1 MRNRMDLLV
10 MAGGATVFAAA
21 TAAMLQRWEPFATW
35 YYSFAW
41 WTYIVFADAWNH
53 RRTERSVLLR
63 NPEAPQMLALSIT
76 IWATFEAYNFR
87 LGNWYY
93 IEIPSDQVLRWIG
106 YSVAYA
112 TVLPGILVTAEILST
127 VGAGRAGSGLALPRR
142 LATYLFWGGLVGSVL
157 PWIWPRYFFPLVWLG
172 PTAFFM
178 AVNFRSGGIEGRG
191 LLTDISQRGLG
202 KLYRLAASGMICGL
216 LWECWNYWA
225 RSKWIYDIPFFGG
238 SPLFEM
244 PLAGF
249 LGFPP
254 FAVACHEMHE
264 TARTLLNR
272 MRPYPVARFVVWLV
286 LAVAVGWVYR
296 GIDAFTV
303 RSFQP

>member
-1 MRNRMDLLV
+1 MRKRLDLLL
-10 MAGGATVFAAA
+10 MAAGATVFAAA
-21 TAAMLQRWEPFATW
+21 TAAMLQGREPFATW

-41 WTYIVFADAWNH
+41 WSYIVFADAWNH

-63 NPEAPQMLALSIT
+63 NREAPRILALSIA

-87 LGNWYY
+87 LGNWHYV
-93 IEIPSDQVLRWIG
+93 EIPSDHVLRWIG

-112 TVLPGILVTAEILST
+112 TVLPGILATADLLRT
-127 VGAGRAGSGLALPRR
+127 LGLGRAGSGLALPRG
-142 LATYLFWGGLVGSVL
+142 LPTLLFWGGAVGSAL
-157 PWIWPRYFFPLVWLG
+157 PWIWPKYLFPLVWLG

-178 AVNFRSGGIEGRG
+178 AVNFRSGGGGI
-191 LLTDISQRGLG
+191 LADISQRGLG
-202 KLYRLAASGMICGL
+202 KLYRLLAAGMICGL

-225 RSKWIYDIPFFGG
+225 RSKWIYEIPFFNG

-244 PLAGF
+244 PIAGF

-254 FAVACHEMHE
+254 FAVACHEMYV
-264 TARTLLNR
+264 TARDLLDR
-272 MRPYPVARFVVWLV
+272 VRPYPVVQVVVWLV
-286 LAVAVGWVYR
+286 LATAVGFVYR

>member
-1 MRNRMDLLV
+1 MRNRLDPLL
-10 MAGGATVFAAA
+10 MAAAGAVFILA
-21 TAAMLQRWEPFATW
+21 TAAMLDGHEPFATW

-41 WTYIVFADAWNH
+41 WSYIVFADAWNH
-53 RRTERSVLLR
+53 RRTKRSALLR
-63 NPEAPQMLALSIT
+63 NPEAPQMLALSIA

-87 LGNWYY
+87 LGNWHYV
-93 IEIPSDQVLRWIG
+93 ELPSNLFLRWLG

-127 VGAGRAGSGLALPRR
+127 VWPTRSLSGLVIPHR
-142 LATYLFWGGLVGSVL
+142 LTASLFWGGLASSIL
-157 PWIWPRYFFPLVWLG
+157 PWIWPEYFFPLVWLG
-172 PTAFFM
+172 PTALFL
-178 AVNFRSGGIEGRG
+178 AINFRLGRKGI
-191 LLTDISQRGLG
+191 LTGIAERGLG
-202 KLYRLAASGMICGL
+202 KLYRLAAAGMICGL

-225 RSKWIYDIPFFGG
+225 RSKWIYEIPFFGE

-244 PLAGF
+244 PIAGF

-254 FAVACHEMHE
+254 FAIAYHEMYRAAQE
-264 TARTLLNR
+264 LLHR
-272 MRPYPVARFVVWLV
+272 MRSHPVARFTFWLL
-286 LAVAVGWVYR
+286 LAISVGFVYR

>member
-1 MRNRMDLLV
+1 MRSRLDLL
-10 MAGGATVFAAA
+10 MMAAAGGVFAAA
-21 TAAMLQRWEPFATW
+21 TALMLHGREPFATW

-41 WTYIVFADAWNH
+41 WSYIVFADAWIH
-53 RRTERSVLLR
+53 RGAERSVLLR
-63 NPEAPQMLALSIT
+63 NPEAPQMLALSIA
-76 IWATFEAYNFR
+76 IWAAFETYNFR

-93 IEIPSDQVLRWIG
+93 IEIPSDQVLRWLG

-112 TVLPGILVTAEILST
+112 TVLPGILVTAELLST
-127 VGAGRAGSGLALPRR
+127 VGVGRAASGLPVPRG
-142 LATYLFWGGLVGSVL
+142 LATSLFWGGLVGSVL
-157 PWIWPRYFFPLVWLG
+157 PWIWPTYFFPLVWLG

-178 AVNFRSGGIEGRG
+178 AVNFRSGGIEGG
-191 LLTDISQRGLG
+191 GILTDISQRGLG
-202 KLYRLAASGMICGL
+202 KLYRLLAAGMICGL

-225 RSKWIYDIPFFGG
+225 RSKWIYDIPFFGR

-244 PLAGF
+244 PIAGF

-254 FAVACHEMHE
+254 FAVACHEMYE
-264 TARTLLNR
+264 AARELLDR
-272 MRPYPVARFVVWLV
+272 MRSHPVAQLVAWLA
-286 LAVAVGWVYR
+286 LAITVGWIFR